1 MRISI
6 IVPVLNEERTVAST
20 LAALSRLAPD
30 EVIVVD
36 GGSTDHTRDI
46 VGRMP
51 ATLLT
56 APAGRAQQMN
66 HGAHAARGEVLLF
79 LHADT
84 RLPASALVDVRAAM
98 ADPRCVGGR
107 FDVCLDRDEWTFRL
121 IGTLI
126 NWRSRLTKGATGDQA
141 IFVRRTVF
149 EALGGFP
156 NLPLMED
163 IALARLLKRQ
173 GQIACLRSQVVTSA
187 RRWER
192 EGVWRTVLKMWAFR
206 LLFLAGVSPMRLKR
220 FYGDAR

>member
-1 MRISI
+1 MHISV
-6 IVPVLNEERTVAST
+6 IVPVLNEERTIAST
-20 LAALSRLAPD
+20 LAALGRLAPD

-36 GGSTDHTRDI
+36 GGSTDRTRDI
-46 VGRMP
+46 VGRTP
-51 ATLLT
+51 ARLMT
-56 APAGRAQQMN
+56 APPGRAQQMN

-84 RLPASALVDVRAAM
+84 RLPFSALADIRTAM

-121 IGTLI
+121 IGTLV
-126 NWRSRLTKGATGDQA
+126 NLRSRLTKGATGDQA

-156 NLPLMED
+156 DLPLMED
-163 IALARLLKRQ
+163 IALSRLLKRQ
-173 GQIACLRSQVVTSA
+173 GRVACLHSQVITSA
-187 RRWER
+187 RRWQQD
-192 EGVWRTVLKMWAFR
+192 GIWRTVLKMWAFR